1 MRGKANGT
9 PAEGSDTFLMFPPV
23 ELRQMS
29 AFMAFSSGLDLM
41 TNGKN
46 LLIMIIVTGQ
56 CNILNK
62 TSNRKQLLLPNHF

>member
-29 AFMAFSSGLDLM
+29 AFMAFSRWSGPHDQW
-41 TNGKN
+41 KK
-46 LLIMIIVTGQ
+46 LI
-56 CNILNK
+56 
-62 TSNRKQLLLPNHF
+62 NHDYCYRSM